1 MNVGIVVRSPAPS
14 DGILLLCI
22 HKLFCM
28 SNGYVVVTMSAT
40 RSADVRTAIERCRV
54 EDATPVTLDA
64 ASIHSTAPEDLRE
77 LKRELD
83 ADDLVPARV
92 VVESCFGED
101 CSFATQEEADRVREY
116 VRAASFLGASTVTV
130 DFDGVGDAEKVRP
143 ALAAVAER
151 ARREGVTLDVAGPI
165 TLEN

>member
-1 MNVGIVVRSPAPS
+1 
-14 DGILLLCI
+14 
-22 HKLFCM
+22 M
-28 SNGYVVVTMSAT
+28 SKGYVLVTMSAT
-40 RSADVRTAIERCRV
+40 RSADVRTAIEGCRI
-54 EDATPVTLDA
+54 EDATPVSLDA
-64 ASIHSTAPEDLRE
+64 DSITSTAPEDLRE

-92 VVESCFGED
+92 IVEARFGED
-101 CSFATQEEADRVREY
+101 CSFATQSEADRVREY

-130 DFDGVGDAEKVRP
+130 EFDTVADEAKVRP

-165 TLEN
+165 TLDS

>member
-1 MNVGIVVRSPAPS
+1 
-14 DGILLLCI
+14 
-22 HKLFCM
+22 M
-28 SNGYVVVTMSAT
+28 SNGYVLVTMSAT

-64 ASIHSTAPEDLRE
+64 DAIPSTARPDLRE

-83 ADDLVPARV
+83 ADDFVAARV
-92 VVESCFGED
+92 VVDACFGED

-116 VRAASFLGASTVTV
+116 VRAAAFLGASTVTV
-130 DFDGVGDAEKVRP
+130 EFDSVGDESKVRP

-151 ARREGVTLDVAGPI
+151 ARREGVSLDVAGPI
-165 TLEN
+165 TVE

>member
-1 MNVGIVVRSPAPS
+1 
-14 DGILLLCI
+14 
-22 HKLFCM
+22 M

-54 EDATPVTLDA
+54 EDLTPVSLDA
-64 ASIHSTAPEDLRE
+64 DAIPSTAPDDLRE

-83 ADDLVPARV
+83 ADDLVPATV
-92 VVESCFGED
+92 VVDACFGEN

-116 VRAASFLGASTVTV
+116 VRAAAFLGAGKVTV
-130 DFDGVGDAEKVRP
+130 EFDSVGDESKVRP

-151 ARREGVTLDVAGPI
+151 ARREGVALDVAGPI